1 MQQLTGGVLILR
13 NKYFII
19 FFRGKDFLPGEIA
32 NLISEREQM
41 LTSKVFLEENA
52 RLEAAKTLE
61 VRKLPCIDASTSGTL
76 AEFQAI
82 QNSLSPKDIS
92 WETRLQI
99 SAEKEMLAKE
109 LKRLQSRHSIVSVT
123 LLFC

>member
-19 FFRGKDFLPGEIA
+19 FFRGKDFLTGKIV

-41 LTSKVFLEENA
+41 LKSKVFLEEDA

-61 VRKLPCIDASTSGTL
+61 VRKLPCFDTSTSGTF

-82 QNSLSPKDIS
+82 QNSLPSKDIS
-92 WETRLQI
+92 WETRVQI
-99 SAEKEMLAKE
+99 SAEKEMLDKE
-109 LKRLQSRHSIVSVT
+109 LKRLQWRHSIVSVT